1 MARSILLVDDE
12 RPLLSLLAKF
22 LERRGYQ
29 VASCETGTA
38 AIESFHGSPSA
49 YDLVVLDLKLPDMPG
64 EEVLSRLLE
73 ISPTVR
79 VLVSSGSVWT
89 NAAVP
94 EADRSRTAAVLKPFM
109 PADLIKA
116 MEELLD

>member
-12 RPLLSLLAKF
+12 RPLLSLLGKF

-29 VASCETGTA
+29 VASRETGAA
-38 AIESFHGSPSA
+38 AIEAFHGSPSA

-94 EADRSRTAAVLKPFM
+94 AADRARTASVLKPFM
-109 PADLIKA
+109 PAELIKA

>member
-22 LERRGYQ
+22 LERRGYR
-29 VASCETGTA
+29 VAPCETGA
-38 AIESFHGSPSA
+38 DALRMFSDSPSA
-49 YDLVVLDLKLPDMPG
+49 FDLVVLDLKLPDMSG

-73 ISPTVR
+73 ISPSVR

-89 NAAVP
+89 NARVP
-94 EADRSRTAAVLKPFM
+94 ASGRARTAAILKPFP
-109 PADLIKA
+109 PAELVRLI
-116 MEELLD
+116 ESLLN

>member
-12 RPLLSLLAKF
+12 RPLLSLLGKF

-38 AIESFHGSPSA
+38 AIDLFRNSPSA
-49 YDLVVLDLKLPDMPG
+49 FELVVLDLKLPDMSG

-94 EADRSRTAAVLKPFM
+94 EAHRARTAAVLKPFM
-109 PADLIKA
+109 PADLISA
-116 MEELLD
+116 MEALMG